1 MNESQK
7 SVRVDEIHAILRK
20 RILTEQYIPGEK
32 LSETALAKEFF
43 CSRTPVRESI
53 KRLQRDGL
61 IVVQPKSGSY
71 VKESNDK
78 DHKEL
83 LEMRS
88 YIEAL
93 CVRLIIE
100 EDKDITPL
108 IELYEKMDAYLQ
120 ESPIDFVSYG
130 ETHYLYHH
138 TLVSLAGNDL
148 ALRMFEQLN
157 LRSSMLFYHSM
168 NTKMSSITQNE
179 HAKIIHLLKTKSNK
193 CEQFIISHLWKNR
206 KKYIPR

>member
-1 MNESQK
+1 MEEIQK
-7 SVRVDEIHAILRK
+7 NLSVDEIHSILRK

-61 IVVQPKSGSY
+61 IIVQPKSGSY
-71 VKESNDK
+71 VKECGDK

-83 LEMRS
+83 LEIRS

-100 EDKDITPL
+100 ENKDITPL
-108 IELYEKMDAYLQ
+108 YNLYEKMDTLLH
-120 ESPIDFVSYG
+120 EDPIDFISYG
-130 ETHYLYHH
+130 EAHYLFHH
-138 TLVSLAGNDL
+138 TIVSLSGNEL
-148 ALRMFEQLN
+148 ALDMFERLN

-168 NTKMSSITQNE
+168 NTKMSSTTQNE
-179 HAKIIHLLKTKSNK
+179 HAKILHLLNIKSNS
-193 CEQFIISHLWKNR
+193 CESFIISHLWKNR
-206 KKYIPR
+206 KKYRPR